1 MSHAHAEENHIQSL
15 EKATLEGRNK
25 ILGFWVFLGAEV
37 VIFGT
42 LFGAHIGLRNEINGG
57 VAGSD
62 IFSLPIVAIMTALLL
77 TSSMTS
83 VLAVQALHRQDAGK
97 VAVWLTVTVL
107 LALGFLCLEIYE
119 FWHYVTEYNF
129 NIQLSPFGT
138 SFYVLVGC
146 HGVHVAIGILWISL
160 LIGQMKTKGL
170 TVVTAPK
177 VYLASLYWHFID
189 VVWVFIFS
197 VVYLMGKVG

>member
-1 MSHAHAEENHIQSL
+1 MSHAHAEGNAIESL
-15 EKATLEGRNK
+15 ERTTLEGKNK

-42 LFGAHIGLRNEINGG
+42 LFAAHIGLRNEVNFSVSG
-57 VAGSD
+57 AD

-83 VLAVQALHRQDAGK
+83 VMAIQAMHRHDTKGI
-97 VAVWLTVTVL
+97 AVWLAITVL

-119 FWHYVTEYNF
+119 FYHYVHEYGF
-129 NIQLSPFGT
+129 NIQESPFST
-138 SFYVLVGC
+138 TFYVLVGC
-146 HGVHVAIGILWISL
+146 HGVHVAVGIIWISL
-160 LIGQMKTKGL
+160 LIGQLFKKGL

-177 VYLASLYWHFID
+177 IYVASLYWHFID
-189 VVWVFIFS
+189 VVWVFIFT

>member
-107 LALGFLCLEIYE
+107 LALGFLGLEIYE

-129 NIQLSPFGT
+129 NIQLSPFST

>member
-1 MSHAHAEENHIQSL
+1 MSHAHAEGNRIESL

-25 ILGFWVFLGAEV
+25 ILGFWIFLGAEV

-42 LFGAHIGLRNEINGG
+42 LFAAHIGLRNEINGG
-57 VAGSD
+57 VAGVD

-83 VLAVQALHRQDAGK
+83 VMAVQALHREDKGK
-97 VAVWLTVTVL
+97 VQLWLTITVL
-107 LALGFLCLEIYE
+107 LALGFLGLEIYE
-119 FWHYVTEYNF
+119 FWHYVEAYNF
-129 NIQLSPFGT
+129 NIQLSPFST

-146 HGVHVAIGILWISL
+146 HGVHVAIGIIWITL
-160 LIGQMKTKGL
+160 LILQLNKKKL
-170 TVVTAPK
+170 DVVTGPK

-189 VVWVFIFS
+189 VVWVFIFT

>member
-1 MSHAHAEENHIQSL
+1 MSHAHAEGNSL
-15 EKATLEGRNK
+15 ESLERRTLEGRNK
-25 ILGFWVFLGAEV
+25 ILGFWIFLGAEV

-42 LFGAHIGLRNEINGG
+42 LFASHIGLRNEVNFGPSG
-57 VAGSD
+57 PE

-83 VLAVQALHRQDAGK
+83 VMAIQAMHRHDRKAVQ
-97 VAVWLTVTVL
+97 VWLGITVL
-107 LALGFLCLEIYE
+107 LALAFICFEIYE
-119 FWHYVTEYNF
+119 FWHYESAYGF
-129 NIQLSPFGT
+129 NVKASPFST

-146 HGVHVAIGILWISL
+146 HGVHVAIGIIWISL
-160 LIGQMKTKGL
+160 LIAQLFKKGL

-177 VYLASLYWHFID
+177 IYVASLYWHFID